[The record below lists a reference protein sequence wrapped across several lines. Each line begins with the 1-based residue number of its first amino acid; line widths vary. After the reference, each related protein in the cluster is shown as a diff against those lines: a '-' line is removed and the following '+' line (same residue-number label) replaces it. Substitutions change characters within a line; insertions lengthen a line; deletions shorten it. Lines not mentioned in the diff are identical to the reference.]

1 VIEHHIIK
9 KNFIWYTDTLMKNL
23 LNDFKLV
30 FAATPLSTR
39 YLGVRAKTGLLGVK
53 RTCLPVDRC
62 CSARKVCL
70 FQKGNQNAINRKA
83 YNIMCINSLSSL
95 VKVRSTRLI
104 IFDETVHGHRGIDLV
119 IVRSTRLL
127 IFDETVHSDGD
138 IQTVM
143 QVKCKHGFILRDP
156 FLIHDLSPG
165 LLLD

>member
-1 VIEHHIIK
+1 MSLNSLI
-9 KNFIWYTDTLMKNL
+9 NL
-23 LNDFKLV
+23 VKLQ
-30 FAATPLSTR
+30 S
-39 YLGVRAKTGLLGVK
+39 TGLLM
-53 RTCLPVDRC
+53 L
-62 CSARKVCL
+62 
-70 FQKGNQNAINRKA
+70 N
-83 YNIMCINSLSSL
+83 
-95 VKVRSTRLI
+95 
-104 IFDETVHGHRGIDLV
+104 ETVHGDRSIDLV